1 MKPEKKLI
9 TALLDKEVAE
19 SFKAE
24 AKRRG
29 VSQTGLLRQW
39 IARAEQRRGVKK

>member
-1 MKPEKKLI
+1 MKQEKKLF
-9 TALLDKEVAE
+9 TALLEKEVIA

-29 VSQTGLLRQW
+29 VTQTGLLRQW
-39 IARAEQRRGVKK
+39 IARAEQRREVKK